1 MSNFEQDLLKF
12 INTNDNKISI
22 QQICSIDYSVML
34 EQMIAYL
41 KKTSCSRDFF
51 DLLYNI
57 YSRAFYISHT
67 MVTETIQQN
76 VQYIIDL
83 STHSNR
89 TITVIVIIDSST
101 SDFHLKSNFFLTL
114 CCIKLLKA
122 TGIHFNIASLNN
134 LQRNASDLLYVVC
147 DDFAYS
153 GFQLSN
159 HISNIRNAIGNGLL
173 VTNMIG
179 TTTAALA
186 MIGWNVEPNRIFYMN
201 NVERDVILE
210 NEDEFVTIKPFE
222 IHQNTFQIV
231 LPPTLIINNT
241 DVGSVLRSLHLDCS
255 TFRKEYDLFMLKAL
269 HVDNHYELKAYG
281 QYGNYF
287 KDETL
292 SMIYLCFKYPDETS
306 TLQTMCSIQ
315 DLSGKWTLNMSLV
328 RENGINLG
336 RFHVVDSE
344 FKNYEITNSYY
355 DLTALIDQKSIKYLY
370 DNRDSKEISNIH
382 LKDIRG
388 NTVNWIEQC
397 HPVDGTVTGSARKK
411 WYPLIR
417 GDWTS
422 KINRACKNHW
432 MPYYKSIQYDRLDI
446 INRYKT

>member
-1 MSNFEQDLLKF
+1 
-12 INTNDNKISI
+12 
-22 QQICSIDYSVML
+22 ML
-34 EQMIAYL
+34 E
-41 KKTSCSRDFF
+41 
-51 DLLYNI
+51 
-57 YSRAFYISHT
+57 
-67 MVTETIQQN
+67 
-76 VQYIIDL
+76 
-83 STHSNR
+83 
-89 TITVIVIIDSST
+89 
-101 SDFHLKSNFFLTL
+101 
-114 CCIKLLKA
+114 
-122 TGIHFNIASLNN
+122 
-134 LQRNASDLLYVVC
+134 
-147 DDFAYS
+147 
-153 GFQLSN
+153 
-159 HISNIRNAIGNGLL
+159 
-173 VTNMIG
+173 
-179 TTTAALA
+179 
-186 MIGWNVEPNRIFYMN
+186 
-201 NVERDVILE
+201 
-210 NEDEFVTIKPFE
+210 
-222 IHQNTFQIV
+222 
-231 LPPTLIINNT
+231 
-241 DVGSVLRSLHLDCS
+241 
-255 TFRKEYDLFMLKAL
+255 AL

-355 DLTALIDQKSIKYLY
+355 DLTALIDQNSIKYLY

-397 HPVDGTVTGSARKK
+397 HPVDGTVTGSAKKK